1 MRSGTWK
8 ADLERFARWWRQRAK
23 DKPRLRGMR
32 GPLRERLAKTL
43 CAKPHGEAPQESG
56 TLRCARAGRWA
67 RVPPSRELREHSPAR
82 LLRLEWAFLT
92 TEEIAGKRGVA
103 KAVRE
108 FS

>member
-1 MRSGTWK
+1 MQKGPKHCTK
-8 ADLERFARWWRQRAK
+8 NLVAK
-23 DKPRLRGMR
+23 RRR
-32 GPLRERLAKTL
+32 
-43 CAKPHGEAPQESG
+43 
-56 TLRCARAGRWA
+56 RAGRFA
-67 RVPPSRELREHSPAR
+67 APERAVGHAFLRVGSCVNTPLPG